1 MNIQISDKEQSRIK
15 SAKEYYTNQ
24 GHEVEV
30 TNLEIGDYIF
40 QDQVVFEF
48 KTIADMVS
56 SIQDNR
62 VFNEAINQAENYD
75 YHYVIIQGDEHSR
88 AKALAMSRNY
98 REVTYFGYLGA
109 IASLNRYTTVIE
121 SYSPFINEAYY
132 RMLITA
138 KKCLQNKPIVKK
150 FPRKDRNPAMNYLT
164 YCIYG
169 LNYKRANDIVTKLDL
184 HTLEDL
190 LYLDHSK
197 LTRIEGIGDKLADR
211 IITTI
216 SNDTYENR
224 D

>member
-15 SAKEYYTNQ
+15 SAQEYYTNQ
-24 GHEVEV
+24 GHEVTV
-30 TNLEIGDYIF
+30 DNLEIGDYIF
-40 QDQVVFEF
+40 DDKVVFEF

-138 KKCLQNKPIVKK
+138 KKCLQDKPIVKK
-150 FPRKDRNPAMNYLT
+150 FPRKDRNPAFNYLC
-164 YCIYG
+164 YCVYG
-169 LNYKRANDIVTKLDL
+169 VSAKRAKDIVYTCHLK
-184 HTLEDL
+184 TMEDL
-190 LYLDHSK
+190 FN
-197 LTRIEGIGDKLADR
+197 LTHQDLVKINGIGDNLADK
-211 IITTI
+211 ILMSI
-216 SNDTYENR
+216 SEDSYES
-224 D
+224 